1 MNNKEK
7 LSIVKT
13 NYAINGTTTYC
24 EITFKF
30 RAIPF
35 IVASFKNHKATNALQ
50 SNAIPDIGIGKKKN
64 TIKVGEATFK
74 VKGVAKCNPND
85 TYDETLGK
93 RIAFS
98 KAFITGHKKF
108 WHIIDMC
115 YEALITKST
124 EMRQNGSTEM
134 DIIKREIE
142 HLNKLTHGEH

>member
-1 MNNKEK
+1 MNKEK

-13 NYAINGTTTYC
+13 NYVINGTTTYC

-30 RAIPF
+30 RAMPF
-35 IVASFKNHKATNALQ
+35 IVASFRNHQATNALQ
-50 SNAIPDIGIGKKKN
+50 SNAIPDIGLGKKN

-108 WHIIDMC
+108 KHIIDMC
-115 YEALITKST
+115 HDALMTKQA
-124 EMRQNGSTEM
+124 EMGNIYSIE
-134 DIIKREIE
+134 REIVDRE
-142 HLNKLTHGEH
+142 LVHLDELTHGEH

>member
-1 MNNKEK
+1 MNKEK

-13 NYAINGTTTYC
+13 NYVINGTTTYC

-30 RAIPF
+30 RLRPF
-35 IVASFKNHKATNALQ
+35 VVAAFRNHKALTALK
-50 SNAIPDIGIGKKKN
+50 SNVTPNVELIEKN
-64 TIKVGEATFK
+64 KTIKVGEAIFK

-108 WHIIDMC
+108 KHIINMC
-115 YEALITKST
+115 YEALACKK
-124 EMRQNGSTEM
+124 MEM
-134 DIIKREIE
+134 DSNYYNEINIIDREIE

>member
-1 MNNKEK
+1 MNKEK

-13 NYAINGTTTYC
+13 NYVINGTTTYC

-30 RAIPF
+30 RMRPF
-35 IVASFKNHKATNALQ
+35 IVAAFRNHKAITALK
-50 SNAIPDIGIGKKKN
+50 SNVTPNVELIEKN
-64 TIKVGEATFK
+64 KTIKVGEAIFK

-108 WHIIDMC
+108 KHIIDMC
-115 YEALITKST
+115 HDALMIKSAEMSNIYTK
-124 EMRQNGSTEM
+124 E
-134 DIIKREIE
+134 REIVDRE
-142 HLNKLTHGEH
+142 LVHLDELTHGEH

>member
-1 MNNKEK
+1 MNKEK

-13 NYAINGTTTYC
+13 KYAINGTTTYC

-30 RAIPF
+30 RAMPF
-35 IVASFKNHKATNALQ
+35 IVAAFKNHQATTALK
-50 SNAIPDIGIGKKKN
+50 SNVTPNIELIKSN
-64 TIKVGEATFK
+64 TVKVGEAVFK

-108 WHIIDMC
+108 KFIADMC
-115 YEALITKST
+115 HEALEDKVTEMGVIWST
-124 EMRQNGSTEM
+124 EGS
-134 DIIKREIE
+134 IISREIE

>member
-1 MNNKEK
+1 MNKEK

-13 NYAINGTTTYC
+13 NYVINGTTTYC

-30 RAIPF
+30 RAMPF
-35 IVASFKNHKATNALQ
+35 IVAAFKNHQALTALK
-50 SNAIPDIGIGKKKN
+50 SNTMPN
-64 TIKVGEATFK
+64 VELVENHTIKVGEAIFK

-108 WHIIDMC
+108 KHIIDMC
-115 YEALITKST
+115 HDALMVKSA
-124 EMRQNGSTEM
+124 EMSNIYTIE
-134 DIIKREIE
+134 REIIDRE
-142 HLNKLTHGEH
+142 LVHLDELTHGEH

>member
-1 MNNKEK
+1 MNKEK

-13 NYAINGTTTYC
+13 NYVINGTTTYC

-30 RAIPF
+30 RAMPF
-35 IVASFKNHKATNALQ
+35 IVASFRNHKALTALK
-50 SNAIPDIGIGKKKN
+50 SNTMPN
-64 TIKVGEATFK
+64 VELVENYTIKVSEAMFK

-108 WHIIDMC
+108 KHIIDMC
-115 YEALITKST
+115 YKALVDKGCDMST
-124 EMRQNGSTEM
+124 TYNNEK
-134 DIIKREIE
+134 DIIVRELV
-142 HLNKLTHGEH
+142 HLDELTHGEH

>member
-1 MNNKEK
+1 MNKEK

-13 NYAINGTTTYC
+13 KYVINGTTTYC

-30 RAIPF
+30 RAMPF
-35 IVASFKNHKATNALQ
+35 IVASFRNHQALTALK
-50 SNAIPDIGIGKKKN
+50 SNTMPN
-64 TIKVGEATFK
+64 VELVENHTIKVGEAIFK

-98 KAFITGHKKF
+98 RAFITGHKKF
-108 WHIIDMC
+108 HHIIFMC
-115 YEALITKST
+115 YKALSNKIVEMLQNSNAET
-124 EMRQNGSTEM
+124 E
-134 DIIKREIE
+134 IIYREIE

>member
-1 MNNKEK
+1 MNKEK

-13 NYAINGTTTYC
+13 KYAINGTTTYC

-30 RAIPF
+30 RAMPF
-35 IVASFKNHKATNALQ
+35 IVAAFKNHQATTALK
-50 SNAIPDIGIGKKKN
+50 SNVTPNIELIKSN
-64 TIKVGEATFK
+64 TVKVGEAVFK

-108 WHIIDMC
+108 KHIIDMC
-115 YEALITKST
+115 HDALMVKSA
-124 EMRQNGSTEM
+124 EMSNIYTIE
-134 DIIKREIE
+134 REIVDRE
-142 HLNKLTHGEH
+142 IVHLEELTHGEH

>member
-1 MNNKEK
+1 MNKEK

-30 RAIPF
+30 RAMPF
-35 IVASFKNHKATNALQ
+35 IVAAFKNHQATTALK
-50 SNAIPDIGIGKKKN
+50 SNVTPNIELIKSN
-64 TIKVGEATFK
+64 TVKVGEAVFK
-74 VKGVAKCNPND
+74 VKGVAKCSPND

-98 KAFITGHKKF
+98 RAFITGHKKF
-108 WHIIDMC
+108 RFIADMC
-115 YEALITKST
+115 LEALKDKVT
-124 EMRQNGSTEM
+124 EMAIIGNNED
-134 DIIKREIE
+134 DIVIRELV

>member
-13 NYAINGTTTYC
+13 NYVINGTTTYC

-35 IVASFKNHKATNALQ
+35 IVAAFKNHQATTALK
-50 SNAIPDIGIGKKKN
+50 SNVTPNVELIEKN
-64 TIKVGEATFK
+64 KTIKVGEAIFK

-108 WHIIDMC
+108 HHIIFMC
-115 YEALITKST
+115 YKALSNKIVEMLQNSNAET
-124 EMRQNGSTEM
+124 E
-134 DIIKREIE
+134 IIYREIE

>member
-1 MNNKEK
+1 MNKEK

-30 RAIPF
+30 RAMPF
-35 IVASFKNHKATNALQ
+35 VVAAFRNHKALTALK
-50 SNAIPDIGIGKKKN
+50 SNVTPNVELIEKN
-64 TIKVGEATFK
+64 KTIKVGEAIFK
-74 VKGVAKCNPND
+74 VKGIAKCNPND

-108 WHIIDMC
+108 KHIIDMC
-115 YEALITKST
+115 HDALMVKSA
-124 EMRQNGSTEM
+124 EMSNIYTIE
-134 DIIKREIE
+134 REIIDRE
-142 HLNKLTHGEH
+142 LVHLDELTHGEH

>member
-1 MNNKEK
+1 MNKEK

-13 NYAINGTTTYC
+13 KYAINGTTTYC

-30 RAIPF
+30 RAMPF
-35 IVASFKNHKATNALQ
+35 IVAAFKNHQATTALK
-50 SNAIPDIGIGKKKN
+50 SNVTPNIELIKSS
-64 TIKVGEATFK
+64 TVKVGEAVFK

-108 WHIIDMC
+108 KHIINMC
-115 YEALITKST
+115 YEALICKKM
-124 EMRQNGSTEM
+124 EMGSNYYNEIE
-134 DIIKREIE
+134 IIDREIE

>member
-1 MNNKEK
+1 MNKEK

-13 NYAINGTTTYC
+13 NYVINGTTTYC

-30 RAIPF
+30 RAMPF
-35 IVASFKNHKATNALQ
+35 VVAAFRNHKALTALK
-50 SNAIPDIGIGKKKN
+50 SNVTPNVELIEKN
-64 TIKVGEATFK
+64 KTIKVGEAIFK

-108 WHIIDMC
+108 RFIINSC
-115 YEALITKST
+115 HTALINKSM
-124 EMRQNGSTEM
+124 EMSVNSAYEE
-134 DIIKREIE
+134 DIIEREID

>member
-1 MNNKEK
+1 MNKEK

-30 RAIPF
+30 RVMPF
-35 IVASFKNHKATNALQ
+35 IVAAFKNHQATTALK
-50 SNAIPDIGIGKKKN
+50 SNVTPNVELIEKN
-64 TIKVGEATFK
+64 KTIKVGEAIFK

-108 WHIIDMC
+108 KNIINMC
-115 YEALITKST
+115 YEALACKK
-124 EMRQNGSTEM
+124 MEM
-134 DIIKREIE
+134 DSNYYNEINIIDREIE

>member
-1 MNNKEK
+1 MNKEK

-13 NYAINGTTTYC
+13 NYVINGTTTYC

-30 RAIPF
+30 RLRPF
-35 IVASFKNHKATNALQ
+35 VVAAFRNHKALTALK
-50 SNAIPDIGIGKKKN
+50 SNVTPNVELIEKN
-64 TIKVGEATFK
+64 KTIKVGEAIFK

-108 WHIIDMC
+108 RFIINSC
-115 YEALITKST
+115 HTALINKSM
-124 EMRQNGSTEM
+124 EMSVNSAYEE
-134 DIIKREIE
+134 DIIEREIE

>member
-1 MNNKEK
+1 MNKEK

-13 NYAINGTTTYC
+13 NYVINGTTTYC

-30 RAIPF
+30 RLRPF
-35 IVASFKNHKATNALQ
+35 VVAAFRNHKALIALK
-50 SNAIPDIGIGKKKN
+50 SNVTPNVELIEKN
-64 TIKVGEATFK
+64 KTIKVGEAIFK

-108 WHIIDMC
+108 KFIADMC
-115 YEALITKST
+115 LEALKDKVT
-124 EMRQNGSTEM
+124 EMAIIGNNED
-134 DIIKREIE
+134 DIIVRELV
-142 HLNKLTHGEH
+142 HLDKLIHGEH

>member
-1 MNNKEK
+1 MNKEK

-13 NYAINGTTTYC
+13 NYVINGTTTYC

-30 RAIPF
+30 RLRPF
-35 IVASFKNHKATNALQ
+35 VVAAFRNHKALTALK
-50 SNAIPDIGIGKKKN
+50 SNVTPNVELIEKN
-64 TIKVGEATFK
+64 KTIKVGEAIFK

-108 WHIIDMC
+108 KFIADMC
-115 YEALITKST
+115 HEALEDKVTEMGIIWST
-124 EMRQNGSTEM
+124 EGS
-134 DIIKREIE
+134 IISREID

>member
-1 MNNKEK
+1 MNKEK

-13 NYAINGTTTYC
+13 KYAINGTTTYC

-30 RAIPF
+30 RVRPF
-35 IVASFKNHKATNALQ
+35 IIAAFRNHKALTALK
-50 SNAIPDIGIGKKKN
+50 SNVTPNVKLIEKN
-64 TIKVGEATFK
+64 KTIKVEEAVFK

-108 WHIIDMC
+108 KHIIDMC
-115 YEALITKST
+115 HDALMVKSA
-124 EMRQNGSTEM
+124 EMSNIYTIE
-134 DIIKREIE
+134 REIVDRE
-142 HLNKLTHGEH
+142 IVHLNKLTHGEH

>member
-1 MNNKEK
+1 MNKEK

-13 NYAINGTTTYC
+13 KYAINGTTTYC

-30 RAIPF
+30 RAMPF
-35 IVASFKNHKATNALQ
+35 IVAAFKNHQATTALK
-50 SNAIPDIGIGKKKN
+50 SNVTPNIELIKN
-64 TIKVGEATFK
+64 NTVKVGEAVFK

-98 KAFITGHKKF
+98 RAFITGHKKF
-108 WHIIDMC
+108 RFIADMC
-115 YEALITKST
+115 LEALKDKVT
-124 EMRQNGSTEM
+124 EMAIIGNNED
-134 DIIKREIE
+134 DIVIRELV

>member
-1 MNNKEK
+1 MNKEK

-13 NYAINGTTTYC
+13 KYAINGTTTYC

-30 RAIPF
+30 RVMPF
-35 IVASFKNHKATNALQ
+35 VVAAFRNHKALTALK
-50 SNAIPDIGIGKKKN
+50 SNVTPNVELVKN
-64 TIKVGEATFK
+64 STIKVGEAIFK

-108 WHIIDMC
+108 KFIVDICQDALRIKAAEMGNIYTREREIID
-115 YEALITKST
+115 
-124 EMRQNGSTEM
+124 
-134 DIIKREIE
+134 RELV
-142 HLNKLTHGEH
+142 HLDKLTHGEH

>member
-1 MNNKEK
+1 MNKEK

-13 NYAINGTTTYC
+13 NYVINGTTTYC

-30 RAIPF
+30 RAMLF
-35 IVASFKNHKATNALQ
+35 IVASFRNHQATNALQ
-50 SNAIPDIGIGKKKN
+50 SNAIPDIGLGKKN

-85 TYDETLGK
+85 TYDENLGK

-108 WHIIDMC
+108 KFIIDMC
-115 YEALITKST
+115 HDALLRKSG
-124 EMRQNGSTEM
+124 EMGAMYTIEKE
-134 DIIKREIE
+134 IIDRELV
-142 HLNKLTHGEH
+142 HLDKLTHGEH

>member
-1 MNNKEK
+1 MNKEK

-30 RAIPF
+30 RAMPF
-35 IVASFKNHKATNALQ
+35 IVAAFRNHKATTALK
-50 SNAIPDIGIGKKKN
+50 SNVTPNVELIEKN
-64 TIKVGEATFK
+64 KTIKVGEAIFK

-98 KAFITGHKKF
+98 KAFITGHKKSKR
-108 WHIIDMC
+108 IIDMC
-115 YEALITKST
+115 HDALMVKSA
-124 EMRQNGSTEM
+124 EMSNIYTIE
-134 DIIKREIE
+134 REIVDRE
-142 HLNKLTHGEH
+142 LVHLEELTHGEH